1 MTEALKAQLVEPYRP
16 RSKDALVGVELSP
29 YQAFAEHATVGP
41 FHNGQLDSKSN
52 SAFLSDP
59 KQVLVIGCGRNEHQR
74 GNLIPILRY
83 SLKSTNMAGN
93 VLYVDANS
101 TDGSI
106 GAALSMGVHALR
118 RENVLSD
125 ALTDK
130 KTLAE
135 ILAID
140 ERVLN
145 GKDIPGNPPLRKGI
159 DIMVARIALLQ
170 MHLEGKAPRYVS
182 YIDTDLKSIP
192 GGSVTTRLQSPD
204 QIYYPLQLIAAGA
217 IELNSSFGNEE
228 SVWGV
233 YTGSEKRNNE
243 PIFAIYNTFNVDAK
257 DPFLNEQQREIAK
270 ALYLFP
276 STIVHPLTGELL
288 VSTSAELSSMG
299 ATGQAIESARTLSF
313 AGGLLK
319 AYGTTQPEVLE
330 KANPLVG
337 NVRRGVQQ
345 RIDEPQLDEKE
356 WWMINGV
363 LPTFIRTVGNYAI
376 KTSKLPHEFDLDDYA
391 RVNRWLKDLTDSSQ
405 LDNTRQTRRFEHY
418 PMERGIP
425 PVQLLYKE
433 GLLKV

>member
-1 MTEALKAQLVEPYRP
+1 MTEALKTQLIETDPG
-16 RSKDALVGVELSP
+16 RSRDALVGVGLSR
-29 YQAFAEHATVGP
+29 YQTFAERATVGP
-41 FHNGQLDSKSN
+41 FHNGQLDSKTN
-52 SAFLSDP
+52 IDFLSNP
-59 KQVLVIGCGRNEHQR
+59 KQVLVVGCGRNEHQR
-74 GNLIPILRY
+74 GNLIPTLRY
-83 SLKSTNMAGN
+83 SLESTNRAGN
-93 VLYVDANS
+93 LLYVDANS

-106 GAALSMGVHALR
+106 DTALSMGVHALR
-118 RENVLSD
+118 RENVLSNV
-125 ALTDK
+125 LTDK

-145 GKDIPGNPPLRKGI
+145 GKDVPGNPPLRKGI
-159 DIMVARIALLQ
+159 DVMVARIALLQ

-192 GGSVTTRLQSPD
+192 GGSVATRLQSPD
-204 QIYYPLQLIAAGA
+204 QVYYPLQLIAAGVN
-217 IELNSSFGNEE
+217 ELNSSFGDKE

-243 PIFAIYNTFNVDAK
+243 PIFAIYNTFNVDAN
-257 DPFLNEQQREIAK
+257 DPFLSERQRGIAK
-270 ALYLFP
+270 GLYLFP
-276 STIVHPLTGELL
+276 SIIVHPLTGELL
-288 VSTSAELSSMG
+288 VSTSVELSSMG
-299 ATGQAIESARTLSF
+299 ATGQAIESARTLSL

-319 AYGTTQPEVLE
+319 AYGTTQPEILE
-330 KANPLVG
+330 QANPLVG
-337 NVRRGVQQ
+337 NVRRGTQQ

-376 KTSKLPHEFDLDDYA
+376 KTSKLPHEFDLGDYA
-391 RVNRWLKDLTDSSQ
+391 RINRWLKNLTDSSQ
-405 LDNTRQTRRFEHY
+405 LDNNRQTRKFDHY
-418 PMERGIP
+418 PMERAIP